1 MTFPLNLSTQT
12 LLNDIN
18 PLNAHGFCH
27 RIKIMKILI
36 IRPGALGD
44 TLLLIPALAQ
54 IRGHAEITL
63 AARMPGLE
71 YLRPFAHECMDYE
84 STGWHRL
91 YIDDPSPWAKPVFPH
106 TELAVAFL
114 NDRMGKVADNLRAFM
129 PQASIHVFPSS
140 PRQEENV
147 HAAFYLA
154 KCMERSGCP
163 LSARRALEEA
173 VRRPLLGDDA
183 LPEAGKRIVV
193 HPGSGGIA
201 KNHPID
207 FWMTML
213 QAFKYR
219 LSPGRSAFV
228 LLLGP
233 AEESFLSFYRQ
244 RFCDDGTE
252 IIFSPEREI
261 LTELLRSAPLYLGHD
276 SGITHLA
283 AMLGTPTIA
292 LFRSSRVDQ
301 WRPLGPRV
309 KVMEEKESSLV
320 LIEEVCK
327 AAREF
332 ICQFHGRS

>member
-1 MTFPLNLSTQT
+1 M
-12 LLNDIN
+12 
-18 PLNAHGFCH
+18 
-27 RIKIMKILI
+27 RILI

-44 TLLLIPALAQ
+44 TLQLIPALAQ
-54 IRGHAEITL
+54 MRGHAEITL
-63 AARMPGLE
+63 AAQSPGLE

-84 STGWHRL
+84 RAGWHRL
-91 YIDDPSPWAKPVFPH
+91 FIDDPSPWVKSPFSH

-114 NDRMGKVADNLRAFM
+114 NDRGGKVADNLRAFM
-129 PQASIHVFPSS
+129 PQASIYVFPSS
-140 PRQEENV
+140 PRQEESV
-147 HAAFYLA
+147 HTAFYLA

-163 LSARRALEEA
+163 LSAQRALEEA
-173 VRRPLLGDDA
+173 VRSPLLRDDA
-183 LPEAGKRIVV
+183 FPEAGKKIVI

-201 KNHPID
+201 KNHPFD

-219 LSPGRSAFV
+219 LSLDRSSFV

-244 RFCDDGTE
+244 RFYDEKAE
-252 IIFSPEREI
+252 IIFSPEKET
-261 LTELLRSAPLYLGHD
+261 LTQLLRSAPFYLGHD

-292 LFRSSRVDQ
+292 LFKSSRVDQ

-309 KVMEEKESSLV
+309 EVIQERESSLV
-320 LIEEVCK
+320 LVEEVCK
-327 AAREF
+327 VAQGF
-332 ICQFHGRS
+332 ISQFHGRS

>member
-1 MTFPLNLSTQT
+1 M
-12 LLNDIN
+12 
-18 PLNAHGFCH
+18 
-27 RIKIMKILI
+27 RILI

-44 TLLLIPALAQ
+44 TLMLIPALAQ
-54 IRGHAEITL
+54 MRGKAEVTL

-71 YLRPFAHECMDYE
+71 YLRPFAHECLDYE
-84 STGWHRL
+84 RTGWHHL
-91 YIDDPSPWAKPVFPH
+91 FVDDPLPDVKPPFSPVD
-106 TELAVAFL
+106 LAVAFV
-114 NDRMGKVADNLRAFM
+114 NNRDGKVRDNLRIFL

-140 PRQEENV
+140 PRQEETI

-163 LSARRALEEA
+163 LDPRTALEEA
-173 VRRPLLGDDA
+173 VRRPLLRDN
-183 LPEAGKRIVV
+183 LLAGEGKGIVI

-219 LSPGRSAFV
+219 LSLGENAFV

-244 RFCDDGTE
+244 RFRDEGTE
-252 IIFSPEREI
+252 IIFSPRKEALVR
-261 LTELLRSAPLYLGHD
+261 LLGSAPLYVGHD

-309 KVMEEKESSLV
+309 KVMEENESSLI

-327 AAREF
+327 AARDF
-332 ICQFHGRS
+332 MSQLSGR